1 MIEPTKAQRAQLH
14 DIGAGEAALV
24 QFLAPKE
31 QGAFKQYRTV
41 SAGAV
46 AEAGGRRTHDVVID
60 QTLAGGKM
68 PYQAITV
75 DVFSSSDSLLTGFE
89 AIQGER
95 QAAVAEIYG
104 LIVRPAARLP
114 RVVKRLGFLAPLLS
128 RILGTTREKEMV
140 NLERTVNPNT
150 GPVPETIAEMRKY
163 EQTTPFYMMNLNRY
177 YGKAQTNDGGDI
189 SGEEAYNRYSRRI
202 VPYLISVGGY
212 PDMFGNVLSLFVGDE
227 NSPLYDEWSDFAM
240 VYYPSRRNFLR
251 MMSHAPSKGVF
262 HRDAGLQRAI
272 LMPSSDA
279 DGGLGRSARP

>member
-1 MIEPTKAQRAQLH
+1 MIEPTEAQRAQLH
-14 DIGAGEAALV
+14 DIGAGETALV
-24 QFLAPKE
+24 QFLVPKE
-31 QGAFKQYRTV
+31 QGAFKQYRTI
-41 SAGAV
+41 SAAAA

-60 QTLAGGKM
+60 QTLAGGEM

-75 DVFSSSDSLLTGFE
+75 DVFSSSDSLLNGFD

-104 LIVRPAARLP
+104 LIVQPAARLP
-114 RVVKRLGFLAPLLS
+114 RMVRRLGFLAPLLS
-128 RILGTTREKEMV
+128 RILGTTGEKEMV
-140 NLERTVNPNT
+140 NLERIANPNT
-150 GPVPETIAEMRKY
+150 GPVPETIAEMRQH

-177 YGKAQTNDGGDI
+177 YGKARYDDGDDI
-189 SGEEAYNRYSRRI
+189 SGEEAYNRYSSRI

-227 NSPLYDEWSDFAM
+227 DSHLYDEWSDFAM

-251 MMSHAPSKGVF
+251 MMSHTPSKGVF
-262 HRDAGLQRAI
+262 HRDAGLQRAV

-279 DGGLGRSARP
+279 DDGFRRSGHP